1 MTDILNILTI
11 NHEAHKPF
19 WDSLDSD
26 QLQFP
31 HNDSFLLRYLGAMQ
45 IPTEY
50 QTYTVENLQHLS
62 YLKYNPFLRE
72 KENIALVADG
82 LPYIIDEKPSWYY
95 NSTRTSKHIP
105 RFMQNLYLRE
115 VRKGLSILDGAI
127 VISPIL
133 KKYLSKIYEGPIEV
147 CPPSMSEEK
156 IEYLEQI
163 EPSSS
168 PSVFSVI
175 RSSEWKGLDLLL
187 EAVEIAREEVE
198 NLELNLRID
207 SEYYEKNKEKLDRDH
222 INLHMEWYSPE
233 KYAELFSENII
244 YVQASHFE
252 PHGVAVSEAMC
263 GGLTPVV
270 TERVGAKQLF
280 EDEFPELVREHS
292 ADDLAEGIVEQIK
305 IDEREDNSERMRTLS
320 KQVYP
325 DRSRE
330 RFREKFEKLTSEKE

>member
-1 MTDILNILTI
+1 MGETLTLLTI
-11 NHEAHKPF
+11 DHEAHRPF
-19 WDSLDSD
+19 WEAVDTDRLTY
-26 QLQFP
+26 P
-31 HNDSFLLRYLGAMQ
+31 HNNSFLLRYLGAFEVPAKYDNY
-45 IPTEY
+45 II
-50 QTYTVENLQHLS
+50 ENLQSLS
-62 YLKYNPFLRE
+62 YLKYNPLLRG
-72 KENIALVADG
+72 KNNIALVADG
-82 LPYIIDEKPSWYY
+82 LPYILDERPEWYY
-95 NSTRTSKHIP
+95 NSLRTSDSIP
-105 RFMQNLYLRE
+105 KFVRNFYLRE
-115 VRKGLSILDGAI
+115 VKKGLKMLDGAI
-127 VISPIL
+127 VISPVL
-133 KKYLSKIYEGPIEV
+133 KKYLSKIYNGPIEV

-198 NLELNLRID
+198 NLQLNLKIHR
-207 SEYYEKNKEKLDRDH
+207 EYYRKNREKLDRDY

-233 KYAELFSENII
+233 KYAELFSENMI

-263 GGLTPVV
+263 GGLKPVV
-270 TERVGAKQLF
+270 AERVGAKQLF

-292 ADDLAEGIVEQIK
+292 PEDLAEGIIKQIK
-305 IDEREDNSERMRTLS
+305 IDKGKREEESHRMRELS

-325 DRSRE
+325 EKSRE
-330 RFREKFEKLTSEKE
+330 RFREKFEKLKQ